1 MAAEAYDFDSQRGVT
16 DHGVWYMYGS
26 LLDGVFTVESWLTAD
41 AAQDNR
47 HNRTSLLGSWIAIQ
61 VCLLHRSCTASYGRT
76 VKRVS
81 NLQSGDRFWLLS
93 TVLVDANWGKER
105 W

>member
-16 DHGVWYMYGS
+16 DHGVWYMHGS

-47 HNRTSLLGSWIAIQ
+47 HNRTSLLG
-61 VCLLHRSCTASYGRT
+61 SCTASYGRT